1 MSSYKLYYFDGRG
14 RAELSRFV
22 FAQAGVEYED
32 VRVAGAE
39 WGKLKPGEQA
49 ELHWSGST
57 EWVTSCT
64 TALLAFCRFA
74 MGHDALP

>member
-1 MSSYKLYYFDGRG
+1 MSSYKLYYFPARG

-32 VRVAGAE
+32 VRLAGEE

-49 ELHWSGST
+49 ELLWSGST

-64 TALLAFCRFA
+64 ALLAFCRFA
-74 MGHDALP
+74 LGHDALP